1 MHKIVFPNYNYAL
14 KSFCIT
20 VKQINPKWQNKI
32 DLIVL
37 KFKINCIFTFKIKFL
52 TKTLTID

>member
-1 MHKIVFPNYNYAL
+1 MHKNVFPNYDSAL
-14 KSFCIT
+14 KSFWFT

-37 KFKINCIFTFKIKFL
+37 KFKINCIFTFKIIFL
-52 TKTLTID
+52 TKTLTFD